1 MKKYVYLTLLASLL
15 LSCAKEAATEG
26 EGSISLKVEI
36 PAETKAA
43 MDSEELLQLSSV
55 KIYYADFS
63 GLVRSYTFSEMPQ
76 TIYLP
81 TGEYRV
87 DVLAGEAVKANPALA
102 SWEQKSYKGSKP
114 FTIAANQNENVTV
127 AAKVCNAVS
136 RVTFN
141 PSVAENFN
149 EGYTFTVSIDGVESS
164 SLIYDASRSGAE
176 GYFLINGLMEP
187 ALKWTFSGTLAKDGS
202 AFEKSGV
209 IASVEAGKAYSVNV
223 NYTIKDGDLNF
234 SLLVDY
240 DTEVIDDIVVFE
252 PVSTGIAASAT
263 QEIWAAHAT
272 VHADVDEVEFNDPS
286 AVKFSYRAE
295 GSDVWSIADAVRES
309 DGYYSATLTSLT
321 PSTTYEYKLT
331 IAGVDQSDISS
342 FTTDAVRQLPNA
354 SFDVISEV
362 GTAGYYKW
370 FDPASSITDCQT
382 QFWGS
387 GNGDENTPGSA
398 SISTNYVITAPDD
411 SDKMDGDRSVRC
423 QSLNAVVKFAA
434 GNIFAGSWNG
444 MVSTKGG
451 KVLFGRPW
459 TTRPTALRIWVKYS
473 AGTINHIP
481 KDVPDG
487 VPVSKSDYDMGMVK
501 VAIGNWDYKTYG
513 GTKESPILWNTTDKS
528 TFVDFNTDASTIAY
542 GELFL
547 HGDGYQTLNGVRTQE
562 NVGEWRQI
570 TIPLNYRDL
579 TTFPTH
585 IVVSCA
591 SSAYGD
597 YFIGCDTAKLWLDGF
612 EMIYE

>member
-87 DVLAGEAVKANPALA
+87 DVLAGEAVKANPTLA

-141 PSVAENFN
+141 PSVAENFK
-149 EGYTFTVSIDGVESS
+149 EGYSFSVSIDGVEAS
-164 SLIYDASRSGAE
+164 SLVYDASRSGSE
-176 GYFLINGLMEP
+176 GYFLINGLMDP

-209 IASVEAGKAYSVNV
+209 IAAVEAGKAYSVNV

-240 DTEVIDDIVVFE
+240 STEIIDDIVVFE
-252 PVSTGIAASAT
+252 PVSTGISPSASY
-263 QEIWAAHAT
+263 EIWAAHAT
-272 VHADVDEVEFNDPS
+272 VHADVDEVEFTDPS

-295 GSDVWSIADAVRES
+295 GSEAWSIADAVKES
-309 DGYYSATLTSLT
+309 EGYYSAKLTSLT

-331 IAGVDQSDISS
+331 IAGIDQSDISR
-342 FTTDAVRQLPNA
+342 FTTDAARQLPNS
-354 SFDVISEV
+354 SFEVISKV
-362 GTAGYYKW
+362 SGKDFYKW
-370 FDPASSITDCQT
+370 YDPSSSIADCQT
-382 QFWGS
+382 EFWGS
-387 GNGDENTPGSA
+387 GNGNETYNGSGNFK
-398 SISTNYVITAPDD
+398 TVITVPDD
-411 SDKMDGDRSVRC
+411 SDKKDGDRSVIC
-423 QSLNAVVKFAA
+423 QSAYAVVKFAA

-444 MVSTKGG
+444 MVGTEGG

-459 TTRPTALRIWVKYS
+459 ATRPTALRIWAKYS
-473 AGTINHIP
+473 AGIINRVP
-481 KDVPDG
+481 KGVTVPEG
-487 VPVSKSDYDMGMVK
+487 EYDRGMVK
-501 VAIGNWDYKTYG
+501 VAIGTWDYKTYG

-528 TFVDFNTDASTIAY
+528 TFVDFNTDASTIAC

-547 HGDGYQTLNGVRTQE
+547 HGDGYQTLNGVKTKE

-579 TTFPTH
+579 TAFPTH
-585 IVVSCA
+585 VVVSCA

-612 EMIYE
+612 EFIYE

>member
-1 MKKYVYLTLLASLL
+1 MKRVLNYTVLLLAVALVGCTGENL
-15 LSCAKEAATEG
+15 GGG
-26 EGSISLKVEI
+26 EGSVSFDVEI
-36 PAETKAA
+36 KSSTKAA
-43 MDSEELLQLSSV
+43 MTSDELLSASLV
-55 KIYYADFS
+55 KIYKSDFS
-63 GLVRSYTFSEMPQ
+63 GLVRDYVYSSMPG
-76 TIYLP
+76 TLWLP
-81 TGEYRV
+81 ADEYRV
-87 DVLAGEAVKANPALA
+87 DVLAGELSKENPAPA
-102 SWEQKSYKGSKP
+102 SWEQKSYKGSSP
-114 FTIAANQNENVTV
+114 FTVKAGVNTPVSVT
-127 AAKVCNAVS
+127 AGICNAVS
-136 RVTFN
+136 RISLGET
-141 PSVAENFN
+141 VAENFN
-149 EGYTFTVSIDGVESS
+149 PGYTFTIGIDGVENS
-164 SLIYDASRSGAE
+164 SLVYDAGKSGAE

-209 IASVEAGKAYSVNV
+209 IEAVEGGKVYAVNV
-223 NYTIKDGDLNF
+223 NYTIKDGDVLF

-240 DTEVIDDIVVFE
+240 STEVIDDIVVFE
-252 PVSTGIAASAT
+252 PVSTGISPSSSY
-263 QEIWAAHAT
+263 EIWAGHAT
-272 VHADVDEVEFNDPS
+272 VHADVDEGEFTDPS

-295 GSDVWSIADAVRES
+295 GSDAWIVADATRVSE
-309 DGYYSATLTSLT
+309 GYYSAVLTSLS
-321 PSTTYEYKLT
+321 PATTYEYKLT
-331 IAGVDQSDISS
+331 ISGIDQSDVSR
-342 FTTDAVRQLPNA
+342 FTTDASRQLPNA

-362 GTAGYYKW
+362 GKEGYYKW
-370 FDPASSITDCQT
+370 FDPASSTTDCQT

-387 GNGDENTPGSA
+387 GNGDETTSGSA
-398 SISTNYVITAPDD
+398 GMGYVITAPDD
-411 SDKMDGDRSVRC
+411 SDKMDGERSVRC
-423 QSLNAVVKFAA
+423 QSLYAVIKFAA

-444 MVSTKGG
+444 MVGFKGG

-473 AGTINHIP
+473 AGTITHI
-481 KDVPDG
+481 DGIPDG
-487 VPVSKSDYDMGMVK
+487 VSVSKSDYDMGMVK

-579 TTFPTH
+579 TAFPTH
-585 IVVSCA
+585 VVVSCA

-597 YFIGCDTAKLWLDGF
+597 YFTGCETAKLWLDGF
-612 EMIYE
+612 EFIYE

>member
-63 GLVRSYTFSEMPQ
+63 GLVRSYTFSQMPQ

-87 DVLAGEAVKANPALA
+87 DVLAGEAVKANPILA

-141 PSVAENFN
+141 PSVAENFK
-149 EGYTFTVSIDGVESS
+149 EGYSFSVSIDGVEAS
-164 SLIYDASRSGAE
+164 SLVYDASRSGSE
-176 GYFLINGLMEP
+176 GYFLINGLMDP

-209 IASVEAGKAYSVNV
+209 IAAVEAGKAYSVNV

-240 DTEVIDDIVVFE
+240 STEIIDDIVVFE
-252 PVSTGIAASAT
+252 PVSTGISPSASY
-263 QEIWAAHAT
+263 EIWAAHAT
-272 VHADVDEVEFNDPS
+272 VHADVDEVEFTDPS

-295 GSDVWSIADAVRES
+295 GSEAWSIADAVKES
-309 DGYYSATLTSLT
+309 EGYYSAKLTSLT

-331 IAGVDQSDISS
+331 IAGIDQSDISR
-342 FTTDAVRQLPNA
+342 FTTDAARQLPNS
-354 SFDVISEV
+354 SFEVISKV
-362 GTAGYYKW
+362 SGKDFYKW
-370 FDPASSITDCQT
+370 YDPSSSIADCQT
-382 QFWGS
+382 EFWGS
-387 GNGDENTPGSA
+387 GNGNETYNGSGNFK
-398 SISTNYVITAPDD
+398 TVITVPDD
-411 SDKMDGDRSVRC
+411 SDKKDGDRSVIC
-423 QSLNAVVKFAA
+423 QSAYAVVKFAA

-444 MVSTKGG
+444 MVGTEGG

-459 TTRPTALRIWVKYS
+459 ATRPTALRIWAKYS
-473 AGTINHIP
+473 AGIINRVP
-481 KDVPDG
+481 KGVTVPEG
-487 VPVSKSDYDMGMVK
+487 EYDRGMVK
-501 VAIGNWDYKTYG
+501 VAIGTWDYKTYG

-528 TFVDFNTDASTIAY
+528 TFVDFNTDASTIAC

-547 HGDGYQTLNGVRTQE
+547 HGDGYQTLNGVKTKE

-579 TTFPTH
+579 TAFPTH
-585 IVVSCA
+585 VVVSCA

-612 EMIYE
+612 EFIYE

>member
-87 DVLAGEAVKANPALA
+87 DVLAGEAVKANPTLA

-149 EGYTFTVSIDGVESS
+149 EGYSFTVSIDGVEAS
-164 SLIYDASRSGAE
+164 SLVYDASRSGSE
-176 GYFLINGLMEP
+176 GYFLINGLMDP

-209 IASVEAGKAYSVNV
+209 IAAVEAGKAYSVNV

-263 QEIWAAHAT
+263 HEIWAAHAT

-295 GSDVWSIADAVRES
+295 GSDAWNIADAVRES

-331 IAGVDQSDISS
+331 ISGVDHSDISR
-342 FTTDAVRQLPNA
+342 FTTDSARQLPNS
-354 SFDVISEV
+354 SFEVISKV
-362 GTAGYYKW
+362 SGKDFYKW
-370 FDPASSITDCQT
+370 YDPSSSIEDCKT
-382 QFWGS
+382 EFWGS
-387 GNGDENTPGSA
+387 GNGNEQNDGSA
-398 SISTNYVITAPDD
+398 NFKQIITAPDD
-411 SDKMDGDRSVRC
+411 ADKMDGDRSVVC
-423 QSLNAVVKFAA
+423 QSKYAVIKFAA

-444 MVSTKGG
+444 MVGMEGG
-451 KVLFGRPW
+451 QVLFGRPW
-459 TTRPTALRIWVKYS
+459 TNRPTAIRIWAKYT
-473 AGTINHIP
+473 AGTLNHISSA
-481 KDVPDG
+481 PDG
-487 VPVSKSDYDMGMVK
+487 VSVSSSDYDRGMVK
-501 VAIGNWDYKTYG
+501 VALGTWDYKTYG
-513 GTKESPILWNTTDKS
+513 GTKESPICWDTTRKS

-570 TIPLNYRDL
+570 TIPLNYRNL
-579 TTFPTH
+579 TVFPTH

-597 YFIGCDTAKLWLDGF
+597 YFTGCDTAKLWLDGF
-612 EMIYE
+612 EFIYE